1 MKVSKKEDSIMKNYV
16 RILLALVALIA
27 CLSLA
32 ACSAD
37 SDYDDRDPE
46 GDQLPTLI
54 HSYSIDSESEE
65 VGKLKNMLEDKCK
78 ALGGYIEDKRISY
91 SGGECDSFDIVY
103 RIPQKNAEIFIDY
116 IEANSEIEYL
126 RDDTSYA
133 EGNSEQVGIERSTL
147 VKKAELLENML
158 DYDHSLSVD
167 EKTEIIDEIAEIHK
181 KLDKIDAAFSDA
193 RYATVELSV
202 YEAPSALDNFMA
214 FFIIIF
220 MFAFYPTFAIVAII
234 VVVVIIKKSK
244 KKKAQEAK

>member
-16 RILLALVALIA
+16 RILLAIIAVIA
-27 CLSLA
+27 CLSLV

-54 HSYSIDSESEE
+54 HSYNIDSETKE
-65 VGKLKNMLEDKCK
+65 VGKLKNMLEDKCN
-78 ALGGYIEDKRISY
+78 ALGGYIEDKNISY
-91 SGGECDSFDIVY
+91 ISGECDSFDIVY
-103 RIPQKNAEIFIDY
+103 RIPQSKVDLFIDY

-133 EGNSEQVGIERSTL
+133 EGNSEQVAIERSTL
-147 VKKAELLENML
+147 VTKAELLENML
-158 DYDHSLSVD
+158 YDNSLSVS
-167 EKTEIIDEIAEIHK
+167 EKTKIVDDIAEIHK
-181 KLDKIDAAFSDA
+181 KIDRIDAAFSDA
-193 RYATVELSV
+193 RFATVELSV
-202 YEAPSALDNFMA
+202 HSAPTALDNFMS

-220 MFAFYPTFAIVAII
+220 MFAFYPTFVIVAII
-234 VVVVIIKKSK
+234 VVVVIIKKNK

>member
-37 SDYDDRDPE
+37 SDYDDRAPE

-54 HSYSIDSESEE
+54 HSYNIDSETKE
-65 VGKLKNMLEDKCK
+65 VGKLKNMLEDKCN
-78 ALGGYIEDKRISY
+78 ALGGYIEDKNISY
-91 SGGECDSFDIVY
+91 IGGECDSFDIVY
-103 RIPQKNAEIFIDY
+103 RIPQSKVDLFIDY

-133 EGNSEQVGIERSTL
+133 EGNSEQVAIERSTL
-147 VKKAELLENML
+147 VTKAELLENML
-158 DYDHSLSVD
+158 YDNSLSVS
-167 EKTEIIDEIAEIHK
+167 EKTKIVDDIAEIHRK
-181 KLDKIDAAFSDA
+181 IDRIDAAFSDA
-193 RYATVELSV
+193 RFATVELSV
-202 YEAPSALDNFMA
+202 HSAPTALDNFMS

-220 MFAFYPTFAIVAII
+220 MFAFYPTFVIVAII
-234 VVVVIIKKSK
+234 VVVVIIKKNK

>member
-16 RILLALVALIA
+16 RILLAIIAVIA
-27 CLSLA
+27 CLSLV

-54 HSYSIDSESEE
+54 HSYNIDSETKE
-65 VGKLKNMLEDKCK
+65 VGALKDKLEAKCK
-78 ALGGYIEDKRISY
+78 ALGGYIEDKNISY
-91 SGGECDSFDIVY
+91 ISGECDSFDIVY
-103 RIPQKNAEIFIDY
+103 RIPQSKVDLFIDY

-133 EGNSEQVGIERSTL
+133 EGNSEQVAIERSTL
-147 VKKAELLENML
+147 VTKAELLENML
-158 DYDHSLSVD
+158 YDNSLSVS
-167 EKTEIIDEIAEIHK
+167 EKTKIVDDIAEIHK
-181 KLDKIDAAFSDA
+181 KIDRIDAAFSDA
-193 RYATVELSV
+193 RFATVELSV
-202 YEAPSALDNFMA
+202 HSAPTALDNFMS

-220 MFAFYPTFAIVAII
+220 MFAFYPTFVIVAII
-234 VVVVIIKKSK
+234 VVVVIIKKNK

>member
-37 SDYDDRDPE
+37 SDYDDRAPE

-54 HSYSIDSESEE
+54 HSYNIDSETKE
-65 VGKLKNMLEDKCK
+65 VGKLKNMLEDKCN
-78 ALGGYIEDKRISY
+78 ALGGYIEDKNISY
-91 SGGECDSFDIVY
+91 ISGECDSFDIVY
-103 RIPQKNAEIFIDY
+103 RIPQSKVDLFIDY

-133 EGNSEQVGIERSTL
+133 EGNSEQVAIERSTL
-147 VKKAELLENML
+147 VTRAELLENML
-158 DYDHSLSVD
+158 YDNSLSVS
-167 EKTEIIDEIAEIHK
+167 EKTKIVDDIAEIHK
-181 KLDKIDAAFSDA
+181 KIDRIDAAFSDA
-193 RYATVELSV
+193 RFATVELSV
-202 YEAPSALDNFMA
+202 HSAPTALDNFMS

-220 MFAFYPTFAIVAII
+220 MFAFYPTFVIVAII
-234 VVVVIIKKSK
+234 VVVVIIKKNK

>member
-1 MKVSKKEDSIMKNYV
+1 MKTPIKEDSIMKNYV
-16 RILLALVALIA
+16 RILLAIIAVVA
-27 CLSLA
+27 CLSLV

-54 HSYSIDSESEE
+54 HSYNIDSETEE
-65 VGKLKNMLEDKCK
+65 VGALKDKLEAKCK
-78 ALGGYIEDKRISY
+78 ALGGYIEDKNISY
-91 SGGECDSFDIVY
+91 IGGECDSFDIVY
-103 RIPQKNAEIFIDY
+103 RIPQKNVEAFIDH

-147 VKKAELLENML
+147 VKKIELLERML
-158 DYDHSLSVD
+158 YDNSLSVS
-167 EKTEIIDEIAEIHK
+167 EKTEIVEEIAEINK
-181 KLDKIDAAFSDA
+181 KIDRIDAAFSDA

-202 YEAPSALDNFMA
+202 YSAPTALDNFMS

-220 MFAFYPTFAIVAII
+220 MFAFYPTFVTVAII
-234 VVVVIIKKSK
+234 VVVVIIKKNS

>member
-16 RILLALVALIA
+16 RILLAIIAVIA
-27 CLSLA
+27 CLSLV

-46 GDQLPTLI
+46 GDQLPALI
-54 HSYSIDSESEE
+54 HSYNIDSETKE
-65 VGKLKNMLEDKCK
+65 VGALKDKLEAKCN
-78 ALGGYIEDKRISY
+78 ALGGYIEDKNISY
-91 SGGECDSFDIVY
+91 ISGECDSFDIVY
-103 RIPQKNAEIFIDY
+103 RIPQSKVDLFIDY

-133 EGNSEQVGIERSTL
+133 EGNSEQVAIERSTL
-147 VKKAELLENML
+147 VTKAELLENML
-158 DYDHSLSVD
+158 YDNSLSVS
-167 EKTEIIDEIAEIHK
+167 EKTKIVDDIAEIHK
-181 KLDKIDAAFSDA
+181 KIDRIDAAFSDA

-202 YEAPSALDNFMA
+202 HSAPTALDNFMS

-220 MFAFYPTFAIVAII
+220 MFAFYPTFVIVAII
-234 VVVVIIKKSK
+234 VVVVIIKKNK

>member
-1 MKVSKKEDSIMKNYV
+1 MKKHV

-54 HSYSIDSESEE
+54 HSYNIDSETEE
-65 VGKLKNMLEDKCK
+65 VGALKDKLEAKCK
-78 ALGGYIEDKRISY
+78 ALGGYIEDKNISY
-91 SGGECDSFDIVY
+91 IGGECDSFDIVY
-103 RIPQKNAEIFIDY
+103 RIPQNNADSFIDY
-116 IEANSEIEYL
+116 IEANSDVEYL

-147 VKKAELLENML
+147 VKKIELLERML
-158 DYDHSLSVD
+158 YDNSLSVS
-167 EKTEIIDEIAEIHK
+167 EKTEIVEEIAEINK
-181 KLDKIDAAFSDA
+181 KIDRIDAAFSDA

-202 YEAPSALDNFMA
+202 YSAPTALDNFMS

-220 MFAFYPTFAIVAII
+220 IFAFYPTFVTVAII
-234 VVVVIIKKSK
+234 VVVVIIKKNS

>member
-16 RILLALVALIA
+16 RILLAIIAVIA
-27 CLSLA
+27 CLSLV

-54 HSYSIDSESEE
+54 HSYNIDSETKE
-65 VGKLKNMLEDKCK
+65 VGALKDKLETKCN
-78 ALGGYIEDKRISY
+78 ALGGYIEDKNISY
-91 SGGECDSFDIVY
+91 ISGECDSFDIVY
-103 RIPQKNAEIFIDY
+103 RIPQNKVDLFIDY

-133 EGNSEQVGIERSTL
+133 EGNSEQVAIERSTL
-147 VKKAELLENML
+147 VTKAELLENML
-158 DYDHSLSVD
+158 YDNSLSVS
-167 EKTEIIDEIAEIHK
+167 EKTKIVDDIAEIHK
-181 KLDKIDAAFSDA
+181 KIDRIDAAFSDA
-193 RYATVELSV
+193 RFATVELSV
-202 YEAPSALDNFMA
+202 HSAPTALDNFMS

-220 MFAFYPTFAIVAII
+220 MFAFYPTFVIVAII
-234 VVVVIIKKSK
+234 VVVVIIKKNK

>member
-1 MKVSKKEDSIMKNYV
+1 MKTPIKEDSIMKNYV
-16 RILLALVALIA
+16 RILLAIIAVIA
-27 CLSLA
+27 CLSLV

-54 HSYSIDSESEE
+54 HSYNIDSETEE
-65 VGKLKNMLEDKCK
+65 VGALKDKLEAKCK
-78 ALGGYIEDKRISY
+78 ALGGYIEDKNISY
-91 SGGECDSFDIVY
+91 IGGECDSFDIVY
-103 RIPQKNAEIFIDY
+103 RIPQNNADSFIDY
-116 IEANSEIEYL
+116 IEANSDVEYL

-147 VKKAELLENML
+147 VKKIELLERML
-158 DYDHSLSVD
+158 YDNSLSVS
-167 EKTEIIDEIAEIHK
+167 EKTEIVEEIAEINK
-181 KLDKIDAAFSDA
+181 KIDRIDAAFSDA

-202 YEAPSALDNFMA
+202 YSAPTALDNFMS

-220 MFAFYPTFAIVAII
+220 MFAFYPTFVTGAII
-234 VVVVIIKKSK
+234 VVVVIIKKNS